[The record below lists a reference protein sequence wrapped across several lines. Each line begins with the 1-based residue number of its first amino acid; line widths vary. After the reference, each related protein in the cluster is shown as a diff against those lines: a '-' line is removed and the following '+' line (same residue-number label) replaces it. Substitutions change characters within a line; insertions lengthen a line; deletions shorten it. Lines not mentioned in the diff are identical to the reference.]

1 MAAMAK
7 TRTQTSANVGQQAPV
22 GIWTPASL
30 MSALRSGS
38 MEDKI
43 DALKAA
49 GIVDARGKLG
59 RRYKNWG
66 TKVTR
71 TPDAGDL

>member
-1 MAAMAK
+1 MAK
-7 TRTQTSANVGQQAPV
+7 SKAQESANVGEQAPV
-22 GIWTPASL
+22 GTWTPASL

-38 MEDKI
+38 MDDKI

-49 GIVDARGKLG
+49 GIVDARGKIG